1 MLLTFFPLQVIL
13 SAYITDFPIFTECF
27 MYKIF
32 LCLRYLRTRCIVL
45 ASIISVMLG
54 VATMIVV
61 NSVMSGFANEMQSRI
76 HGILGDIVVA
86 STSSDGFYDPE
97 AQMAKIRETLGE
109 QVEGMSPICTT
120 VGVMTYKT
128 RILDSDGYEREAQLT
143 EQVCIVGIDADSK
156 GNVGDFTS
164 FLQHPENRKKLSF
177 ELRDG
182 GFDTYEHQAISQS
195 RGLLGKLFPTKS
207 DPRKDGKLKERSDM
221 KQAGWAHRRKYYA
234 DPMDSSIEIVTN
246 MELHQES
253 KNSAAASLP
262 TLKDAESGEGNSSLE
277 LIDTTQPA
285 APVSEHPMDN
295 PPEIPVK
302 SPFDAH
308 PLDAETSAA
317 PSDAP
322 SGTPS
327 AEEPALQSTESAPP
341 ASVESEPQ
349 TMESAQ
355 PQTAESEPLPVE
367 TVAFPTDSSDPFGG
381 PDPEMGTFD
390 PLKETHPGIIVGIG
404 MAMYRNH
411 EGEDKF
417 YLLPGR
423 DLTLT
428 FPNCSIRPEGV
439 TAHFT
444 CTDLYE
450 SKMSEYDG
458 SFVFV
463 PMKDL
468 QELRGM
474 YNKANQIQI
483 QLKKGS
489 DLDAACRELQK
500 VFDPQLYI
508 CKTWRDDKMPL
519 LQAVDMEIAILNVL
533 LFMIIAVSGFGIL
546 AIFYMVVTDKT
557 RDIGILKAL
566 GASSWGI
573 MSIFLMYGLSLGIV
587 GAGLGMILG
596 LLFVCNIN
604 EIAELLG
611 KFLGHEVFSPDIYYF
626 YQIPY
631 DISLATVSWIVGGAL
646 VIAVLASV
654 FPAWYASRLQPVES
668 LRYE

>member
-1 MLLTFFPLQVIL
+1 
-13 SAYITDFPIFTECF
+13 

-32 LCLRYLRTRCIVL
+32 LCLRYLRTRYIVL

-61 NSVMSGFANEMQSRI
+61 NSVMSGFAHEMQTRI
-76 HGILGDIVVA
+76 HGILGDIVVS

-97 AQMAKIRETLGE
+97 GQMEKIRETLGE
-109 QVEGMSPICTT
+109 QVEGMTPVCTT

-143 EQVCIVGIDADSK
+143 EQVCIVGIDENSK

-182 GFDTYEHQAISQS
+182 GYDTYENQAMRQS
-195 RGLLGKLFPTKS
+195 RGMLGWLFPPKA
-207 DPRKDGKLKERSDM
+207 DGRKDGKLKERTDM
-221 KQAGWAHRRKYYA
+221 KEAGWKHRQHYYS
-234 DPMDSSIEIVTN
+234 DSDSVEVITN

-253 KNSAAASLP
+253 KNTDSAALP
-262 TLKDAESGEGNSSLE
+262 TMKDAEKGDGSCLE
-277 LIDTTQPA
+277 MMNPA
-285 APVSEHPMDN
+285 QNPDPISDHPMDN

-308 PLDAETSAA
+308 PVVNSADVPAAADVPGIAETPTAA
-317 PSDAP
+317 EVPAAAETPGIAETPAAENPAADGVFPSD
-322 SGTPS
+322 
-327 AEEPALQSTESAPP
+327 
-341 ASVESEPQ
+341 
-349 TMESAQ
+349 
-355 PQTAESEPLPVE
+355 
-367 TVAFPTDSSDPFGG
+367 DDPFGSPG
-381 PDPEMGTFD
+381 PDAGTFD

-404 MAMYRNH
+404 MAMYRNG

-423 DLTLT
+423 DMTLT
-428 FPNCSIRPEGV
+428 FPNCNIRPEGV

-444 CTDLYE
+444 CVDLYE

-458 SFVFV
+458 QFVFV
-463 PMKDL
+463 PMKQL

-483 QLKKGS
+483 QLREGS
-489 DLDAACRELQK
+489 DLDAACSELKK

-508 CKTWRDDKMPL
+508 CRTWRDDKMPL

-566 GASSWGI
+566 GASSWGV

-587 GAGLGMILG
+587 GAGLGMLLG
-596 LLFVCNIN
+596 LVFVCNIN
-604 EIAELLG
+604 EIADLLG
-611 KFLGHEVFSPDIYYF
+611 RMLGHDVFPPDIYYF

-631 DISLATVSWIVGGAL
+631 DISFSTVGWIVGGAL
-646 VIAVLASV
+646 IIAVLASV